1 MEKPDFNSLVNA
13 GLSKEEINKI
23 SECEDRGRQI
33 QMLRKC
39 RYQLLEEI
47 HGKQQS
53 LDVIDYIISKMKE
66 WR

>member
-1 MEKPDFNSLVNA
+1 MEKPDFYSLAKA

-23 SECEDRGRQI
+23 LECEDRGRQI

-39 RYQLLEEI
+39 RYQLLDEI

-53 LDVIDYIISKMKE
+53 LDEMDYMITKIKE
-66 WR
+66 WK

>member
-1 MEKPDFNSLVNA
+1 MEKPDFYSLANA

-53 LDVIDYIISKMKE
+53 LDAIDYMISKMKE

>member
-1 MEKPDFNSLVNA
+1 MEKTDFYSLVNA
-13 GLSKEEINKI
+13 GLSTEEINKI

-53 LDVIDYIISKMKE
+53 LDVIDYMISKMKE

>member
-1 MEKPDFNSLVNA
+1 MKLDIYSLAKA
-13 GLSKEEINKI
+13 GFSKEEIDEI
-23 SECEDRGRQI
+23 SRCEDRGRQI

-39 RYQLLEEI
+39 RYRLLDEI

-53 LDVIDYIISKMKE
+53 LDEIDYMIIKMKE

>member
-1 MEKPDFNSLVNA
+1 MEKLDFYSLVNA

-23 SECEDRGRQI
+23 SECENIGRQI

-53 LDVIDYIISKMKE
+53 LDVIDYMISKMKE
-66 WR
+66 RR

>member
-39 RYQLLEEI
+39 QYQLLEEI

>member
-1 MEKPDFNSLVNA
+1 MEKPDFYSLVNA

-39 RYQLLEEI
+39 RCQLLEEI